1 MANVGSSSL
10 RQAARLCAKNISS
23 AGLIRSSVLPRAAVV
38 AASGQKVSGR
48 RYVSESKKDAAQ
60 VNVESAVKADQ
71 KKFVQE
77 MGKTQL
83 EQPMQPTGANAD
95 AMMDPMAGMNLLSP
109 RDVRLFLL
117 TTYRCL
123 ETGYHHGRRTEAHLS
138 RYASHDSS

>member
-10 RQAARLCAKNISS
+10 RQAARLCTKNISS
-23 AGLIRSSVLPRAAVV
+23 AGLIRSSALSRTAVLG
-38 AASGQKVSGR
+38 ASAQKVSGR

-60 VNVESAVKADQ
+60 VNVESAIKADQ

-109 RDVRLFLL
+109 RDVRLFF
-117 TTYRCL
+117 
-123 ETGYHHGRRTEAHLS
+123 
-138 RYASHDSS
+138 

>member
-1 MANVGSSSL
+1 M
-10 RQAARLCAKNISS
+10 
-23 AGLIRSSVLPRAAVV
+23 

-60 VNVESAVKADQ
+60 VNVESAIKADQ

-83 EQPMQPTGANAD
+83 EQPMHPTGANAD

-109 RDVRLFLL
+109 RDVRLFFID
-117 TTYRCL
+117 
-123 ETGYHHGRRTEAHLS
+123 HV
-138 RYASHDSS
+138 